1 MSPFQ
6 DRDRL
11 PESQRSIRARC
22 VHPTGPFVPFEEDSL
37 QGTIVS
43 RFEAQVKAGPD
54 RLAIR
59 SPTSELT
66 YREVDA
72 LATRLAA
79 TLLGRRGDI
88 EEPVALVFEHDGPLF
103 AAMLGVLRAGKFYVP
118 LDPSYPS
125 ERLRYMLDDA
135 HAAVV
140 VSSHECRP
148 VARELAGVE
157 RDVVCLDALDVVVD
171 AEAVTRPIAPEQSA
185 LLLYTSGSTGRPKG
199 FVHTHRNVLLDVMN
213 YTNTVHYSAADRF
226 LLVSSCAFAD
236 SIRTIYGSLLNGA
249 SLLPFDLKR
258 YGIQE
263 LSGWLTSQQ
272 ITIYRSV
279 PTVFRHFVRTLSGAE
294 TFDDLRLIVLG
305 GEPVLRRDVELYQRH
320 FPETC
325 ILVNRIGTGEA
336 LTYGCYFVDQHTTVD
351 GTKVPVGYPFP
362 GKEILLLDGSGRE
375 IDGPGVGELVVRSRF
390 MSPGYW
396 RRPDLTA
403 AAFSSVPGESG
414 LRVYRTGDRC
424 ERLSDGCLVHLGR
437 QDFQVKI
444 RGHRIETAE
453 IDMALAEHP
462 AIADAVVV
470 ARPDDD
476 GELRLVAYVV
486 LATSSALTRAD
497 LRRFL
502 ATRLPDPMLP
512 SAYEVLESLPFTTS
526 GKVDR
531 RALPAPGTH
540 TLEGDVEPEAA
551 PETPVE
557 TALAGIWCEVLC
569 LERVGRDQHF
579 LDLGGDS
586 LRAMRVIVRVRST
599 FGVALSVRDLLGAAT
614 VAEMARVVADRAR
627 T

>member
-6 DRDRL
+6 DHDRL

-43 RFEAQVKAGPD
+43 RFESQVKAGPD

-59 SPTSELT
+59 SPTSKLT

-79 TLLGRRGDI
+79 TLLASRGEV

-103 AAMLGVLRAGKFYVP
+103 AAMLGVLTVGKFYVP

-135 HAAVV
+135 QAAVV
-140 VSSHECRP
+140 VSSRACLSM
-148 VARELAGVE
+148 ARELAGVE
-157 RDVVCLDALDVVVD
+157 RDVVCLDALDLEVD
-171 AEAVTRPIAPEQSA
+171 AEAVTRPIAPEQPA
-185 LLLYTSGSTGRPKG
+185 LLLYTSGATGRPKG
-199 FVHTHRNVLLDVMN
+199 FVQTHRNVLLDVMN

-226 LLVSSCAFAD
+226 LLVSSCGFAD

-249 SLLPFDLKR
+249 SLFPLDLKR
-258 YGIQE
+258 YGIHE
-263 LSGWLTSQQ
+263 LSGWLTSRR

-294 TFDDLRLIVLG
+294 AFDDLRLIVLA

-336 LTYGCYFVDQHTTVD
+336 LTCGCYFVDWHTTVD
-351 GTKVPVGYPFP
+351 GTNVPVGYSLP
-362 GKEILLLDGSGRE
+362 GKEVLLLDGSGRE
-375 IDGPGVGELVVRSRF
+375 IDGPGVGEMAVRSRF

-403 AAFSSVPGESG
+403 AAFSSVPGESD

-424 ERLSDGCLVHLGR
+424 ERLPDGCLVHLGR

-470 ARPDDD
+470 ARTDDD
-476 GELRLVAYVV
+476 GEPRLVAYVT
-486 LATSSALTRAD
+486 LATSSAPTPAD

-502 ATRLPDPMLP
+502 APRLPDPMLP
-512 SAYEVLESLPFTTS
+512 SAYEVLESLPSTTS

-540 TLEGDVEPEAA
+540 TLKSDVEPEAA

-557 TALAGIWCEVLC
+557 TTLAGIWCEVLGV
-569 LERVGRDQHF
+569 EGVGRDQHF

-586 LRAMRVIVRVRST
+586 LRSMRVIARVRST